1 MTKIKQQNIQ
11 AGHNRRI
18 SFRQLTCIIVL
29 FVLISGCGYTSK
41 SLISRKINTIYIPIF
56 ENETFR
62 RGLEFDLTTALKEE
76 ILSKTKLRIA
86 KKNGADTILTGKI
99 IRVDEGVITSN
110 ARDNIIENRVTI
122 TVNIALAD
130 RRTGRELMLTDSL
143 SNTAEYIVTRGE
155 NINTATQ
162 ECLAG
167 LAEMIVYQLEEKW

>member
-1 MTKIKQQNIQ
+1 MKKIKQLIVWTGLGN
-11 AGHNRRI
+11 RI
-18 SFRQLTCIIVL
+18 SFRQFSCVL
-29 FVLISGCGYTSK
+29 IFLALISGCGYTTK
-41 SLISRKINTIYIPIF
+41 SLISRNINSVYIPIF
-56 ENETFR
+56 GNDTFR
-62 RGLEFDLTTALKEE
+62 SGLEFDLTTALKEE